1 MNEQGLAVGLDGGT
15 LHPKWREDGTRT
27 QAKGA
32 ERQKILSISSEKMRT
47 SFRGFVENK
56 AQSVCKVQNV
66 KGNENRADRNLDQQS
81 PKEMCMRHDF
91 RLKPSK
97 SHAEKERGK
106 KLMRLILMLYFI

>member
-15 LHPKWREDGTRT
+15 SHPAWREDGTRT

-32 ERQKILSISSEKMRT
+32 EQQKSLSTCSEKMST
-47 SFRGFVENK
+47 SSRGFVENK
-56 AQSVCKVQNV
+56 AQSVCKVQNM
-66 KGNENRADRNLDQQS
+66 KGNENRADRNLNQQS

-97 SHAEKERGK
+97 SRGEKERGK